1 MHLDVTS
8 LRDFYATPLGRVVRR
23 QLAMR
28 IRARWPHVP
37 GSTLMGLG
45 FATPY
50 LGAYRGEVGRIGALM
65 PSAQGAL
72 VWPATG
78 PVLTA
83 LVEPEHL
90 PLPDNSVDRL
100 LAVHC
105 VEVAERVRPLLREM
119 WRVLKPEGRLLMV
132 VPNRR
137 GVWARVDATPFGQ
150 GQPYS
155 TGQLERLLGE
165 ALFTPVDW
173 SGALHFPPIDR
184 QLMLRSAPA
193 LERFGARMSP
203 AFSGVIVVEA
213 TKELVAPIGKGARA
227 RSLRDFVP
235 VRIGGNARSQLR
247 TEPRP
252 RAATDKST
260 DNDG

>member
-1 MHLDVTS
+1 MHPDVLT

-23 QLAMR
+23 QLAGR
-28 IRARWPHVP
+28 IRARWS
-37 GSTLMGLG
+37 GLRGGTLMGLG

-50 LGAYRGEVGRIGALM
+50 LGAYRGEVGHLAALM

-78 PVLTA
+78 PVMTA

-105 VEVAERVRPLLREM
+105 IEVAERVRPLLREM
-119 WRVLKPEGRLLMV
+119 WRVLAPEGRLLMV

-137 GVWARVDATPFGQ
+137 GVWARLDTTPFGH

-155 TGQLERLLGE
+155 KAQLERLLAE

-173 SGALHFPPIDR
+173 SGALHFPPINR
-184 QLMLRSAPA
+184 PLMLRSSAA
-193 LERFGARMSP
+193 LERFGARVSP
-203 AFSGVIVVEA
+203 GFSGVIIVEA
-213 TKELVAPIGKGARA
+213 SKELVAPIGKAARA
-227 RSLRDFVP
+227 RSLRHLMP
-235 VRIGGNARSQLR
+235 IRIGGSARSE
-247 TEPRP
+247 TEPSR
-252 RAATDKST
+252 
-260 DNDG
+260 DGHEEGV